1 MSHTD
6 QSLAMPG
13 ARASGTVFRLLA
25 GIATVMGLLL
35 SFSGVAQQA
44 QSNLLESINTST
56 LQGGK
61 VIVRVNFKDAL
72 TVVPP
77 GFTVTNP
84 ARIALDLPNV
94 VNGLG
99 KNTVDIGEG
108 DVRSVSVVESA
119 GRTRMVVNL
128 TRSLTYATA
137 LDGKSLVITIDG
149 GLPSV
154 VKDTTQTTKFA
165 ESAPASS
172 EQKFSIRDVDFRRGA
187 NGEGRII
194 VDLSS
199 PNTGIDIRLQGKNVL
214 VDFVNTTA
222 PRNLLRRL
230 DVLDFATPV
239 RLVDLVS
246 QGANTRMIIE
256 PKGLWEYSA
265 YQTDTQFIVE
275 VKQLKE
281 DPNKLVQGVGYNGEK
296 LSLNFQNVEV
306 RAVLQVIADFTGL
319 NIITSDT
326 VGGSLTLRLKD
337 VPWDQALD
345 IILQAKG
352 LSKRKSG
359 NVVLIAPSDE
369 LATKEKLALE
379 ASLQISELEALRT
392 ESFQMSYAKASEV
405 QALITNKDQN
415 ILSKRGRATSDSRTN
430 TLFVNDTPTKLD
442 EVRKLISQLDIP
454 VRQVL
459 IEARIVIADD
469 KWGSQLGA
477 KFNLAA
483 GANRQGRN
491 IGVAGNIDNAH
502 NIASGVR
509 PLNADTPISVNL
521 PVAGAAGSLGINILN
536 VASGNLIELEL
547 SALESDGRGKVVSNP
562 RIVAP
567 DKKKATITQG
577 TEIPYA
583 TQSASGGTTIQF
595 KPAILSLE
603 VTPQITPDDKI
614 IMELEIKKDAVG
626 QIFGGIPSIDTKT
639 LKTSVLVDNG
649 ETAVL
654 GGIFETVVRT
664 DVTKVPVL
672 GDIPFIG
679 NFFKRTQRQQDK
691 TELLIFITP
700 RIIKDSLN
708 IR

>member
-6 QSLAMPG
+6 LTPATPG
-13 ARASGTVFRLLA
+13 ARAPSAAFSLFAGLVTMTGLLMSLSGT
-25 GIATVMGLLL
+25 
-35 SFSGVAQQA
+35 AQQA
-44 QSNLLESINTST
+44 QPNLLESINTST

-61 VIVRVNFKDAL
+61 VILRANFKEPLA
-72 TVVPP
+72 VVPP

-99 KNTVDIGEG
+99 KNTVEIAEG
-108 DVRSVSVVESA
+108 DVRSVSVVESS
-119 GRTRMVVNL
+119 GKTRMVVNL
-128 TRSLTYATA
+128 TRSLTYSTA
-137 LDGKSLVITIDG
+137 LDGSSLVITIDG

-154 VKDTTQTTKFA
+154 VKDAIQTTKFA
-165 ESAPASS
+165 ESAPTSS
-172 EQKFSIRDVDFRRGA
+172 EQKFNIRDVDFRRGA

-199 PNTGIDIRLQGKNVL
+199 ANTGIDIRLQGKNVI
-214 VDFVNTTA
+214 VDFINTSA

-246 QGANTRMIIE
+246 QGATTRMIIE

-281 DPNKLVQGVGYNGEK
+281 DPNKLVQGLGYNGEK

-379 ASLQISELEALRT
+379 ASQQISELEPLRT
-392 ESFQMSYAKASEV
+392 ESFQLSYTKATDV
-405 QALITNKDQN
+405 QGLITNKDQN
-415 ILSKRGRATSDSRTN
+415 ILSKRGRATSDGRTN

-442 EVRKLISQLDIP
+442 EVRKLIAQLDVP
-454 VRQVL
+454 VRQVM

-469 KWGSQLGA
+469 KFSRELGA
-477 KFNLAA
+477 RFGFIA
-483 GANRQGRN
+483 GGNSNGRN
-491 IGVAGNIDNAH
+491 YGFAPDLNASAAVAG
-502 NIASGVR
+502 GT
-509 PLNADTPISVNL
+509 LNCTVPANVNL
-521 PVAGAAGSLGINILN
+521 PVAGAAGTIGLSILN
-536 VASGNLIELEL
+536 IANSNLVSLEL
-547 SALESDGRGKVVSNP
+547 SALESDGRGKVVSSP
-562 RIVAP
+562 RIITA
-567 DKKKATITQG
+567 DKRKATISQG
-577 TEIPYA
+577 TEIPYQ
-583 TQSASGGTTIQF
+583 TQSSSGGSTTQF
-595 KPAILSLE
+595 KQAVLSLD
-603 VTPQITPDDKI
+603 VTPQITPDDKV
-614 IMELEIKKDAVG
+614 IMDIEIKKDSESGRTA
-626 QIFGGIPSIDTKT
+626 QSGIPILDVRNLRTQI
-639 LKTSVLVDNG
+639 LVENG

-654 GGIFETVVRT
+654 GGIFEQSTST
-664 DVTKVPVL
+664 NVTKVPFL

-679 NFFKRTQRQQDK
+679 NAFKKTQRIDNK
-691 TELLIFITP
+691 TELLVFITP
-700 RIIKDSLN
+700 RIIKDQLN
-708 IR
+708 LR